1 MIFLA
6 LFSVALMSSFAVVT
20 KLRWKYTFLLQRLGF
35 SIPQDVSVI
44 GFDNQSIISQ
54 RVYPKLTTVEL
65 PYRNMVLKGYDLIV
79 SEDSHS
85 ICNVAISC
93 DPIIRGSLK

>member
-1 MIFLA
+1 MLGAIQRGVNVIFCGRDEIA
-6 LFSVALMSSFAVVT
+6 LEVYFS
-20 KLRWKYTFLLQRLGF
+20 LQRLGF

>member
-1 MIFLA
+1 
-6 LFSVALMSSFAVVT
+6 MSSFAVVT
-20 KLRWKYTFLLQRLGF
+20 KLRWKYTFLCNGWGF
-35 SIPQDVSVI
+35 LFPDVSVI